1 MQIYKT
7 ENLTYSYPDSE
18 KPALNRINLGI
29 SRGEVIL
36 FAGNSGCGKTTLL
49 KLLAGLVPAFYG
61 GKISGSAY
69 YKEISILSQ
78 LKPLA
83 PQVGMLFQD
92 PEKQLVT
99 STVEGEIVLPMEN
112 IGLKPAQIKE
122 RLDKVLGMVG
132 IGNLIDKK
140 ICNLSS
146 GQKQKVALASVLGMD
161 PDVLILDE
169 PTSQIDP
176 EASEEILNTVKSLAG
191 ENGKTILIAEHKLE
205 KCLPFVSRVIAVD
218 AGRIAFDGRVDEY
231 CRCAQNCGNKTKAG
245 SVPIPLRPSKT
256 AIEIKNLCFSY
267 DEAGDILRNINL
279 TINKGEFTAVV
290 GKNGS
295 GKTTLLKNVNGL
307 LIPKRGSVRI
317 DGSPTKGNSI
327 FELAQ
332 KISYLGQN
340 PDDYLFNDTVKDEI
354 LFTLNNYKRKW
365 DEETKKLLRLLNL
378 DKVENKNPR
387 DLSTGQK
394 QRTALASVMCMFQNI
409 LLLDEPTR
417 GMDYINKKA
426 LGELLQT
433 LKNKGAAIVLVTHD
447 MDFAAEYSDRI
458 ILMNEGEIIEDGYD
472 LINYRSDSFRAVH
485 L

>member
-340 PDDYLFNDTVKDEI
+340 PDDYLFNHTVKDEI